1 MATIQKRKDS
11 YKITVSCGY
20 DLTGKQI
27 RKTTTWTPDHGM
39 TAKQIEKE
47 LERQK
52 VLFEERCRSGQVL
65 EGSIKFADFAE
76 KWFQDYAQKQ
86 LRAETLAGY
95 RTFMKRINA
104 AIGHI
109 KLDRLQPHHLLSF
122 YSNLQEIGIREDTKY
137 KCKIDLKSYLKTQKL
152 TKKKVTQ
159 LCNIS
164 MTTLD
169 SICKGNNVNESSAKV
184 LCSALSLDLYNTF
197 EVLNKDVGL
206 SAKTI
211 QHYHSLISSILSTAV
226 QWQVIASNPCT
237 RVRPP
242 KLEKKNARYL
252 NEVQAAH
259 LLELLETENMQYK
272 TMIKLLLYT
281 GFRRGELCGLEWD
294 DIDFNN
300 CVIHVRRSSNYV
312 PDKGIFV
319 DETKNATSIRCIKVP
334 TIAFEMLQDYRRW
347 QIEERLKVGD
357 QWQDNN
363 RLFTTWNGKP
373 IHPDSITGWFHNFII
388 KTDLPYITVHSLRH
402 TNATLQIAGG
412 VPLSTISDRLG
423 HADTATTGRIYVHA
437 IRSADEAAAETL
449 ENLLNPVNKIQ
460 NMA

>member
-1 MATIQKRKDS
+1 MNQ
-11 YKITVSCGY
+11 
-20 DLTGKQI
+20 GK
-27 RKTTTWTPDHGM
+27 
-39 TAKQIEKE
+39 
-47 LERQK
+47 
-52 VLFEERCRSGQVL
+52 
-65 EGSIKFADFAE
+65 
-76 KWFQDYAQKQ
+76 
-86 LRAETLAGY
+86 
-95 RTFMKRINA
+95 
-104 AIGHI
+104 
-109 KLDRLQPHHLLSF
+109 
-122 YSNLQEIGIREDTKY
+122 
-137 KCKIDLKSYLKTQKL
+137 
-152 TKKKVTQ
+152 
-159 LCNIS
+159 NIS
-164 MTTLD
+164 FT
-169 SICKGNNVNESSAKV
+169 SANQICSGLNLKLA
-184 LCSALSLDLYNTF
+184 NTF
-197 EVLNKDVGL
+197 ETVNQKDSL
-206 SAKTI
+206 SANTI
-211 QHYHSLISSILSTAV
+211 QHYHAVISTILNTAV
-226 QWQVIASNPCT
+226 QWQAITSNPCT

-242 KLEKKNARYL
+242 KLEKKDARYL

-259 LLELLETENMQYK
+259 LFELLETENMQYK

-319 DETKNATSIRCIKVP
+319 DETKNLTSIRCIKVP
-334 TIAFEMLQDYRRW
+334 AIAFEMLKDYRRW
-347 QIEERLKVGD
+347 QIEERLKIGD
-357 QWQDNN
+357 QWQDHN

-373 IHPDSITGWFHNFII
+373 IHPDTITGWFHNFII

-449 ENLLNPVNKIQ
+449 ENLLNPVDKIQ

>member
-27 RKTTTWTPDHGM
+27 RKTKTWTPEPGM

-65 EGSIKFADFAE
+65 DGSIKFADFAD
-76 KWFQDYAQKQ
+76 KWFKDYAQKQ

-122 YSNLQEIGIREDTKY
+122 YSNLQEAGIREDIKY
-137 KCKIDLKSYLKTQKL
+137 KCKIDLKSYLKKQNV
-152 TKKKVTQ
+152 TKEKTSS
-159 LCNIS
+159 LCGVSTSTLNCIFRGKNINEK
-164 MTTLD
+164 TAKA
-169 SICKGNNVNESSAKV
+169 ICSG
-184 LCSALSLDLYNTF
+184 LSLNMASTF
-197 EVLNKDVGL
+197 EAINQDKGL
-206 SAKTI
+206 SANTV
-211 QHYHSLISSILSTAV
+211 QHYHALISAIMSTAV

-242 KLEKKNARYL
+242 KLEKKDARYL

-319 DETKNATSIRCIKVP
+319 DETKNTTSIRCIKVP
-334 TIAFEMLQDYRRW
+334 AIAFEMLKDYRRW
-347 QIEERLKVGD
+347 QIEERLKIGD
-357 QWQDNN
+357 QWQDHN

-373 IHPDSITGWFHNFII
+373 IHPDTITGWFHNFII

-412 VPLSTISDRLG
+412 VPLPTISDRLG
-423 HADTATTGRIYVHA
+423 HADTATTGRVYVHA
-437 IRSADEAAAETL
+437 IKSADEAAAQTL
-449 ENLLNPVNKIQ
+449 ENLLNPANKLQ